1 MGPVGWGLLGPIRA
15 LAHGPLFLSKE
26 IPVEISVEFSK
37 DISKEI
43 SKEMSKEISNEMSDV
58 EFGVLDIDSQ
68 PNSPIRPEFSVR
80 GIPSCFLVKSGSV
93 VGSKIGMTNKQDFVS
108 WIKENI

>member
-1 MGPVGWGLLGPIRA
+1 MTFGPNGVDSPLGLLIRGTIDINPSGPCKQIA
-15 LAHGPLFLSKE
+15 PTLE
-26 IPVEISVEFSK
+26 
-37 DISKEI
+37 
-43 SKEMSKEISNEMSDV
+43 EISNEMPDV

-93 VGSKIGMTNKQDFVS
+93 VGSKIGMTNKKDFVS